1 MDFIFEKYIDFYGI
15 SKLIFTQKW
24 TTYSRLFYSTYIS
37 CWWWYSNSRAI
48 DFHSFLDFLLPT
60 YFTYIHPKIW
70 TIFRL
75 SALKFLLSRFYDSL
89 IHSASNYNQKRAKKY
104 SGSAGDF
111 KANLDKAFF
120 TFSKWYSKKIFGNH
134 KIWGKNEADWFRLH

>member
-1 MDFIFEKYIDFYGI
+1 MNY
-15 SKLIFTQKW
+15 
-24 TTYSRLFYSTYIS
+24 LFKIILQYIS
-37 CWWWYSNSRAI
+37 CWWWCSNSRAI

-89 IHSASNYNQKRAKKY
+89 IHSASNYNQKRAKNTQEVQVILRQIWTRLFLLFQSGTAKKY
-104 SGSAGDF
+104 LEIIKFGEKMRQTDF
-111 KANLDKAFF
+111 VYIKFKSILQFF
-120 TFSKWYSKKIFGNH
+120 IPK
-134 KIWGKNEADWFRLH
+134 